1 VLVANRVANYDYVI
15 VGSGSAGSVVAGRLG
30 EDPDVS
36 ILVLEAG
43 GADRDPFIRIPI
55 GIGVMHEKRS
65 HDWGYDTEPEPGL
78 GGRSIEAMRGKV
90 IGGSSSINNIGW
102 VRGNRGDY
110 DRWASRGLGGW
121 SYKEVLPY
129 FRRAETWEEG
139 ADAYRGGDG
148 PLHIRRGRTTDPL
161 FDAYLE
167 AAAALGYPFTPDH
180 NGASQEGIA
189 RAQNNI
195 KDGRRHSLA
204 DAYLRP
210 AMARGNVTLETGAQ
224 ATRILMEGTR
234 ATGIQ
239 YVQGGQTKEVHAARE
254 VILSGG
260 VFNSPQ
266 LLMLSG
272 IGPADA
278 LKEHGIATQVDLP
291 GVGRNLQDHIAV
303 IVYGTR
309 PVPGPFVGELRA
321 DRMTLNIIRAHLF
334 GTGPATVF
342 PGGMHGYIKTTS
354 GLTAPDIQLMFRGVS
369 TAPHLWFPGI
379 RKPQADS
386 CGARPV
392 LLHPESRGW
401 LTLASDDPL
410 DKIRIHQNFFAEPSD
425 METLRRGVDVCREL
439 VARPEMDDF
448 RGSEW
453 APGAEVTSVADI
465 EAWIRRTAVTAHH
478 PCATC
483 TMGVG
488 EDAVLDNEFRVRG
501 AENLRVVDASA
512 MPDLVSGNINA
523 CVVMMAEKASDQ
535 IRGRD
540 PLPAAEI

>member
-1 VLVANRVANYDYVI
+1 MANYDYVI
-15 VGSGSAGSVVAGRLG
+15 VGSGSAGSVLAGRLG
-30 EDPDVS
+30 EESDAS

-90 IGGSSSINNIGW
+90 VGGSSSINNISW

-110 DRWASRGLGGW
+110 DRWASKGLDSW
-121 SYKEVLPY
+121 SYAHVLPY

-139 ADAYRGGDG
+139 ANTYRGGDG
-148 PLHIRRGRTTDPL
+148 PLHIRRGRTVDPL
-161 FDAYLE
+161 FDAYQ
-167 AAAALGYPFTPDH
+167 AAAAAQGYPFTPDH
-180 NGASQEGIA
+180 NGATQDGIA

-195 KDGRRHSLA
+195 KGGRRHSLA

-210 AMARGNVTLETGAQ
+210 ALARGNVTLETGAQ
-224 ATRILMEGTR
+224 ATRIIMEGAR
-234 ATGIQ
+234 ATGIE
-239 YVQGGQTKEVHAARE
+239 YVQGGKTKQAHAANH

-272 IGPADA
+272 IGPADT
-278 LKEHGIATQVDLP
+278 LKELGITALVDLP

-303 IVYGTR
+303 IVNGTR

-342 PGGMHGYIKTTS
+342 PGGMHGYIKTEP
-354 GLTAPDIQLMFRGVS
+354 GLGAPDIQLMFRGVS

-379 RKPQADS
+379 RKPQADA
-386 CGARPV
+386 CGVRPV
-392 LLHPESRGW
+392 LLHPQSRGW
-401 LTLASDDPL
+401 LTLASSDPF
-410 DKIRIHQNFFAEPSD
+410 DKVRIHQNFFAEQGD
-425 METLRRGVDVCREL
+425 MDTLRRGVDVCRGIL
-439 VARPEMDDF
+439 ADPAMDDF
-448 RGSEW
+448 RGRES
-453 APGAEVTSVADI
+453 APGAEVTGTAEI
-465 EAWIRRTAVTAHH
+465 EAWIRATAVTAHH

-483 TMGVG
+483 VMGVG
-488 EDAVLDNEFRVRG
+488 EDAVVDSEFRVRG

-523 CVVMMAEKASDQ
+523 CVVMMAEKASDH
-535 IRGRD
+535 IRGRA
-540 PLPAAEI
+540 PLPAADV

>member
-1 VLVANRVANYDYVI
+1 MAGFDYVI
-15 VGSGSAGSVVAGRLG
+15 VGSGSAGSVLAGRLG
-30 EDPDVS
+30 EDSGVS
-36 ILVLEAG
+36 ILVIEAG
-43 GADRDPFIRIPI
+43 GADRDPFISIPI
-55 GIGVMHEKRS
+55 GIGIMHQRRS

-90 IGGSSSINNIGW
+90 VGGSSTINHMSW

-110 DRWASRGLGGW
+110 DRWAGRGLAGW
-121 SYKEVLPY
+121 SYAEVLPY

-139 ADAYRGGDG
+139 ASTYRGGDG
-148 PLHIRRGRTTDPL
+148 PLHIRRGRTNDSL
-161 FDAYLE
+161 FDAFIE
-167 AAAALGYPFTPDH
+167 ASRALGHPFNADH
-180 NGASQEGIA
+180 NGAAQEGIA

-195 KDGRRHSLA
+195 LGGRRHSLA

-210 AMARGNVTLETGAQ
+210 ALARGNVTLETGAQ
-224 ATRILMEGTR
+224 ATRIIMEGTR
-234 ATGIQ
+234 ATGIE
-239 YVQGGQTKEVHAARE
+239 YVKGGRTVEAHAARQ
-254 VILSGG
+254 VMLSGG

-278 LKEHGIATQVDLP
+278 LKAQGIAPLIDLP

-303 IVYGTR
+303 IVNGTR

-321 DRMTLNIIRAHLF
+321 DRMTLSIIRAALF
-334 GTGPATVF
+334 GSGPATVL
-342 PGGMHGYIKTTS
+342 PGGMHGYIKTEP
-354 GLTAPDIQLMFRGVS
+354 GLSVPDIQLMFRGVS

-386 CGARPV
+386 CGVRPV
-392 LLHPESRGW
+392 LLHPQSRGW
-401 LTLASDDPL
+401 LTLASSDPF
-410 DKIRIHQNFFAEPSD
+410 DKVRIQQNFFAEPSD
-425 METLRRGVDVCREL
+425 METLRKGFHVCREIL
-439 VARPEMDDF
+439 AHPAMDAY
-448 RGSEW
+448 RGREL
-453 APGAEVTSVADI
+453 APGAEVTGAAEID
-465 EAWIRRTAVTAHH
+465 AWMRATAITAHH

-483 TMGVG
+483 AMGVG
-488 EDAVLDNEFRVRG
+488 GDAVLDGEFKVRG

-535 IRGRD
+535 IRGRV
-540 PLPAAEI
+540 PLPAAEV

>member
-1 VLVANRVANYDYVI
+1 VANFDYVI
-15 VGSGSAGSVVAGRLG
+15 VGSGSAGSVLAGRLG
-30 EDPDVS
+30 EDAGVS

-55 GIGVMHEKRS
+55 GIGVMHERRS

-90 IGGSSSINNIGW
+90 VGGSSTINNIGW
-102 VRGNRGDY
+102 VRGNRSDY
-110 DRWASRGLGGW
+110 DRWAARGLPGW
-121 SYKEVLPY
+121 SYAHVLPY

-139 ADAYRGGDG
+139 ANTYRGGDG
-148 PLHIRRGRTTDPL
+148 PLHIRRGRTVDPL
-161 FDAYLE
+161 FDAYME
-167 AAAALGYPFTPDH
+167 ASAAQGYPFTTDH

-195 KDGRRHSLA
+195 LGGRRHSLA

-210 AMARGNVTLETGAQ
+210 AMARGNVTLETGAH
-224 ATRILMEGTR
+224 ATRIIMEGSR
-234 ATGIQ
+234 ATGIE
-239 YVQGGQTKEVHAARE
+239 YVQGGQTKVAHAASQ
-254 VILSGG
+254 VILSAG

-278 LKEHGIATQVDLP
+278 LRKLGITALVDLP

-303 IVYGTR
+303 IVYNKR

-321 DRMTLNIIRAHLF
+321 DRMIVNIIRAHLF
-334 GTGPATVF
+334 GTGPATIF
-342 PGGMHGYIKTTS
+342 PGGMHGYIRTED
-354 GLTAPDIQLMFRGVS
+354 GLTAPNIQLMFRGVS

-379 RKPQADS
+379 RKPQADL
-386 CGARPV
+386 CGVRPV
-392 LLHPESRGW
+392 LLHPQSRGW
-401 LTLASDDPL
+401 LALASSDPF
-410 DKIRIHQNFFAEPSD
+410 DKVRIQQNFFAEPGD
-425 METLRRGVDVCREL
+425 MDTLRKGFQICREIM
-439 VARPEMDDF
+439 AQPAMDDF
-448 RGSEW
+448 RGIET
-453 APGAEVTSVADI
+453 APGADVTATADI
-465 EAWIRRTAVTAHH
+465 DAWIRATAVTAHH

-483 TMGVG
+483 VMGVG
-488 EDAVLDNEFRVRG
+488 ADAVVDGEFRVRG
-501 AENLRVVDASA
+501 ADNLRVVDASA

-535 IRGRD
+535 IRGRP
-540 PLPAAEI
+540 PLPAAEV

>member
-1 VLVANRVANYDYVI
+1 MAGFDYVI
-15 VGSGSAGSVVAGRLG
+15 VGSGSAGSVLAGRLG
-30 EDPDVS
+30 EDEGAS

-43 GADRDPFIRIPI
+43 GPDRDPFIRIPI

-65 HDWGYDTEPEPGL
+65 HDWGYDTEVEPGL

-90 IGGSSSINNIGW
+90 VGGSSSINNISW

-110 DRWASRGLGGW
+110 DRWAGNGLKGW
-121 SYKEVLPY
+121 SYAEVLPY

-139 ADAYRGGDG
+139 TNIYRGGEG
-148 PLHIRRGRTTDPL
+148 PLHIRRGRTVDPL
-161 FDAYLE
+161 FDAYQN
-167 AAAALGYPFTPDH
+167 AAAALGYPFTTDH
-180 NGASQEGIA
+180 NGASQDGIA

-210 AMARGNVTLETGAQ
+210 AMARGNVTLQTRAH

-234 ATGIQ
+234 ATGIE
-239 YVQGGQTKEVHAARE
+239 YVQNGETKQAHADKE

-260 VFNSPQ
+260 VFNSPH

-272 IGPADA
+272 IGPAEE
-278 LKEHGIATQVDLP
+278 LKAHGIDCRIDAP

-303 IVYGTR
+303 IVYNKR

-342 PGGMHGYIKTTS
+342 PGGMHGYVRTET
-354 GLTAPDIQLMFRGVS
+354 GLSAPDIQLMFRGVS

-379 RKPQADS
+379 RKPQRDL

-401 LTLASDDPL
+401 LSLASADPF
-410 DKIRIHQNFFAEPSD
+410 DHVRIHQNFFTEPKD
-425 METLRRGVDVCREL
+425 MATLRRGADVCRAIL
-439 VARPEMDDF
+439 AQTEMDEF
-448 RGSEW
+448 RAEET
-453 APGAEVTSVADI
+453 APGADVTSVADI
-465 EAWIRRTAVTAHH
+465 EAWVRRTAVTAHH
-478 PCATC
+478 PCGTC
-483 TMGVG
+483 ALGAG
-488 EDAVLDNEFRVRG
+488 EEAPLDEEFRLRG

-523 CVVMMAEKASDQ
+523 CVVMLAEKASDQ
-535 IRGRD
+535 IRGRS
-540 PLPAAEI
+540 PLPAAPI